1 MVESPSKLENQI
13 LHFSKLGKWDKVESL
28 WPLIA
33 DSFINNPKF
42 YAMIAQ
48 TAVKVEKRTEMRA
61 WISLL
66 VESLATAG
74 KSKEILQVCLGA
86 LRVIPEFEEIRQPLL
101 DALRA
106 QYGKTPRVE
115 DYLEMSGLLHE
126 AKLYDPMT
134 RFLQYVQYSEGQV
147 FRHGDWGA
155 GKVVALR
162 PDDLQVD
169 LEFREHGLKT
179 FSFDGV
185 REFLTKVPRA
195 SFLAQRLLH
204 PDKLAEQAEQKPV
217 EFLKFVL
224 SNFPGKSLAR
234 ADLKDE
240 LMKGIFDLAAWNRW
254 WAHNRDAFRFD
265 PYISF
270 QGSPANPVMELRENP
285 KSFHE
290 EMLND
295 FLKADS
301 FSRQS
306 TIVSD
311 MIKFRDKEAIP
322 PAISARV
329 FETLL
334 DAYSKTAPGAVS
346 TRVEYACLMDELAK
360 AVGDTTTVRPV
371 PEELLE
377 AAGDKIAAVIGVGT
391 LENQIRCV
399 NFLREKHADH
409 WSENAEHIFLTAPV
423 RLGQWILREMIEKKQ
438 NEIAAHLAE
447 QLLHRPYENVELF
460 LWLVRVVREDKWKD
474 VHIDV
479 GALDI
484 FNSVIDLLEDNNRRI
499 SHEDGESSKLKGVN
513 SRLQNLLMEKHQA
526 IIIDAFQ
533 DMELDEARRRHR
545 AIMALPTLN
554 ETFKLSFDSAVRRV
568 VHKLDEDLDGAGS
581 SGGEHFVTRPAY
593 EARQKELQRIVS
605 VEIPENSKAIGAAA
619 ALGDLSENAEY
630 ESAKER
636 QKVLFRRREAL
647 EDLLL
652 RARILEPESV
662 DTRVIGFGTAFE
674 IRNQDNGSIERYQL
688 LGLWDADPEKH
699 ILSYLTPF
707 GKQFMNKKVGDN
719 IVVTHP
725 TGGTTRY
732 KVLKISNALTGE
744 TSAG

>member
-499 SHEDGESSKLKGVN
+499 SHEDGESSKLKGEN